1 MWLVTPKLFKSKCPS
16 VTVILPYSEVL
27 SDILELRNR
36 FLKNGSC
43 NWTPCMP
50 LFLDVLF
57 HIIACSYF
65 SYTSSTVP
73 CCCCLFCERRKFEF
87 HIGQLGLPTRLILI
101 TPIARDIASPR
112 FIFIPIPPFLS
123 KLTNIKATIIN
134 SVRSS
139 LRYDS
144 PLCGTLNYP
153 QNSEALVLTF

>member
-1 MWLVTPKLFKSKCPS
+1 MALYCIVF
-16 VTVILPYSEVL
+16 
-27 SDILELRNR
+27 D
-36 FLKNGSC
+36 
-43 NWTPCMP
+43 
-50 LFLDVLF
+50 
-57 HIIACSYF
+57 IIAVYCMSPHCILWYGMVLYFIWSYCTV
-65 SYTSSTVP
+65 SHCYVPLLQRAGELPRSASSH
-73 CCCCLFCERRKFEF
+73 FERRKFEF

-112 FIFIPIPPFLS
+112 FIFIPHPPFLS